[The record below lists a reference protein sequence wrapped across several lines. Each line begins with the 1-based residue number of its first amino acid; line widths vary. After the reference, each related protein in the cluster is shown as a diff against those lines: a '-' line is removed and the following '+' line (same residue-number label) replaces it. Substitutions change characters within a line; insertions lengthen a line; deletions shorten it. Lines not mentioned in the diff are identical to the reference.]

1 MSAPPRPP
9 DDLDQDDGPVLR
21 RGEIAPAVATE
32 FPELA
37 LVHCDVPLPARR
49 RSPRGVR
56 DQLALLSDRHRGA
69 TALALRREPVAG
81 AYRIFFRHIGL
92 DPDVTRTPVEAAVV
106 ERLRHGGFAS
116 TDLVG
121 DALLLALVQ
130 TSVPVWAFDAA
141 RRRGS
146 LRIRPAGDGEPLGP
160 GPGVPALAAGRLVI
174 ADDDVALAVLFGPP
188 APECGCRRDTA
199 AATLVSV
206 RVAGV
211 PAIHVEEALWI
222 AASTIASG

>member
-9 DDLDQDDGPVLR
+9 EGAGPDDGPVLH
-21 RGEIAPAVATE
+21 RGAIASAVAAE

-37 LVHCDVPLPARR
+37 LMHCDVPLPARR

-116 TDLVG
+116 TGLVG

-141 RRRGS
+141 RRRGP
-146 LRIRPAGDGEPLGP
+146 LQIRPAGDGESLGRGSSAP
-160 GPGVPALAAGRLVI
+160 TLAGGRLVI
-174 ADDDVALAVLFGPP
+174 ADDDAALAVLFDGL
-188 APECGCRRDTA
+188 APECACRRDSTT
-199 AATLVSV
+199 ATLVSV
-206 RVAGV
+206 QVAGV
-211 PAIHVEEALWI
+211 PAIHVEEAFWI
-222 AASTIASG
+222 ATSTIAGG